1 MRTLSAHY
9 FISAD
14 GIVDSPQNWHFP
26 YAGPEV
32 QKVVDVATAG
42 VDALLL
48 GRHTYE
54 EWAAF
59 WPQQS
64 GFPLADFINDTPK
77 YVASSTLTSV
87 DWARSELLRGDA
99 TEAVR
104 RLKRQAGGRIAVNGS
119 GTLLRSL
126 LLAGLVDELHLL
138 VHPIVVGSGK
148 HLFQDGSQALGLTLA
163 SQQTLDGGVLHLV
176 YTPAAATRAA

>member
-14 GIVDSPQNWHFP
+14 GIVDSPQTWHFP
-26 YAGPEV
+26 YVGPEV
-32 QKVVDVATAG
+32 EQILDTATTG

-54 EWAAF
+54 EWEAF
-59 WPQQS
+59 WRGQS
-64 GFPLADFINDTPK
+64 GFPFADFINDTPK

-87 DWARSELLRGDA
+87 DWARSELLQGDV
-99 TEAVR
+99 TEAVH
-104 RLKRQAGGRIAVNGS
+104 RLKQQPGGRIAMNGS

-126 LLAGLVDELHLL
+126 LIAGLVDELHLL

-148 HLFQDGSQALGLTLA
+148 HLFEDGSQPLGLALA
-163 SQQTLDGGVLHLV
+163 SQRTLDGGVLYLT
-176 YTPAAATRAA
+176 YTPVAATRAA

>member
-9 FISAD
+9 FITAD
-14 GIVDSPQNWHFP
+14 GIVDSPHSWHFP

-32 QKVVDVATAG
+32 QQIVDVATAG

-59 WPQQS
+59 WPDQTD
-64 GFPLADFINDTPK
+64 FPLADFINTTPK
-77 YVASSTLTSV
+77 YVASTTLTSL
-87 DWARSELLRGDA
+87 DWARAELFAGDVVD
-99 TEAVR
+99 AVR
-104 RLKRQAGGRIAVNGS
+104 RLKEQPGGRIAINGS

-126 LLAGLVDELHLL
+126 LVAGLVDELHLL

-148 HLFQDGSQALGLTLA
+148 HLFQDGTQPVGLTLA
-163 SQQTLDGGVLHLV
+163 SQRVLDEGVLYLI
-176 YTPAAATRAA
+176 YTPAVAARAA

>member
-1 MRTLSAHY
+1 MRTLAAHY

-14 GIVDSPQNWHFP
+14 GIVDSPQTWHFP
-26 YAGPEV
+26 YAGPDVQEV
-32 QKVVDVATAG
+32 LDVTTAG

-59 WPQQS
+59 WPQQT
-64 GFPLADFINDTPK
+64 GFPLADFINGTPK
-77 YVASSTLTSV
+77 FVASNTLMSV
-87 DWARSELLRGDA
+87 DWAGTELLRGDV

-104 RLKRQAGGRIAVNGS
+104 RLKEQPGGRIAMNGS

-126 LLAGLVDELHLL
+126 LVAGLVDELHLL
-138 VHPIVVGSGK
+138 VHPVVVGTGK
-148 HLFQDGSQALGLTLA
+148 HLFQDGSQTFGLTLE
-163 SQQTLDGGVLHLV
+163 SQRTLDGGVLYIT